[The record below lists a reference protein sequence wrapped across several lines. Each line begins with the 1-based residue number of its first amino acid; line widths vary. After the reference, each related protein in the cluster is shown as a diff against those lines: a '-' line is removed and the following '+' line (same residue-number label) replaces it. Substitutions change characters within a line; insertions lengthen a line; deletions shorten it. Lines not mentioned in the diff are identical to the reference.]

1 MREWTRLRVSNT
13 WATKLVLG
21 HGENVAVRIFEPGGL
36 EFSGDV
42 DVAFA

>member
-1 MREWTRLRVSNT
+1 MGIPAAGDIS
-13 WATKLVLG
+13 LVVDVQ
-21 HGENVAVRIFEPGGL
+21 NVAVRIFEPGGL